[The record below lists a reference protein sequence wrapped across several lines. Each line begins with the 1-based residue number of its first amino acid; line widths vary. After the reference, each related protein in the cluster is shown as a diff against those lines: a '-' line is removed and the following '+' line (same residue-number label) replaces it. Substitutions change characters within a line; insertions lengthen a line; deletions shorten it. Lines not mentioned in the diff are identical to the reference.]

1 MYTTYN
7 FKTNKKT
14 KNIFV
19 FLFALFITKSYAQTF
34 DTLNFIDNF
43 SNYIAFLDTA
53 KTSKIC
59 KAFKNSKYYSHSAD
73 RKPYPEYILNN
84 DYYNKYKITEVD
96 FVTFGSLYPNKDYLL
111 MFAFYSPVSDS
122 TYISNKLTSNGW
134 TKEKFS
140 NDLNA
145 LFRKTINEKNYFI
158 DCQKFPDR
166 ETFRYYITTH
176 EDE

>member
-1 MYTTYN
+1 M
-7 FKTNKKT
+7 KKILFILIIYFFNS
-14 KNIFV
+14 NIF
-19 FLFALFITKSYAQTF
+19 SQTF